1 MVLNLLMVKE
11 GTSVPFLVQG
21 PQEGDLR
28 IRAYARGF
36 YGNHFYI
43 QRKIYILA
51 K

>member
-36 YGNHFYI
+36 LRNHFFI
-43 QRKIYILA
+43 CGKIYILA